1 MKVYEFDTQDNQ
13 AYLYAADDVCWRCEP
28 EAPRSIGANW
38 SPPTFELVRSDEYR
52 SNLPKSDFPIFT
64 IATMVLSDRAVKRL
78 RPMLLACG
86 EILPIRLSNDH
97 DIFYLFNVTRVI
109 EAVDMKRS
117 EFMRLPSGGIMKY
130 ERLVFDPTTIPDEA
144 IFFKTTQLGP
154 ITEIF
159 ATERAVAAVM
169 EAHLTGY
176 EFRLAGT
183 SE

>member
-1 MKVYEFDTQDNQ
+1 MIVYEFDTQDNQ
-13 AYLYAADDVCWRCEP
+13 AYLYATDDICSRCEP
-28 EAPRSIGANW
+28 ETPRSIGANW

-52 SNLPKSDFPIFT
+52 TNLPKSDFPIFT
-64 IATMVLSDRAVKRL
+64 IATMVLSARAVERL
-78 RPMLLACG
+78 RPMLITCG

-97 DIFYLFNVTRVI
+97 DTFYLFNVTRVI
-109 EAVDMKRS
+109 NAVDMKRS

-130 ERLVFDPTTIPDEA
+130 ERLVFDPTAIPDEA

-154 ITEIF
+154 VTEIF
-159 ATERAVAAVM
+159 ATEHAVVNVM
-169 EAHLTGY
+169 EANLTGY